1 MEQSTGLP
9 LSIFRR
15 LRLMKMTLTFWH
27 CVTYLK
33 SILQRPQPD
42 LANLVA
48 GKIGDN
54 PINTDRRIARMV
66 SSRSR
71 VDLGFA
77 LEVCDHIGLTVSVER
92 KT

>member
-1 MEQSTGLP
+1 MK
-9 LSIFRR
+9 
-15 LRLMKMTLTFWH
+15 LRKARDLVDEIEKAR
-27 CVTYLK
+27 VRQKISRYA
-33 SILQRPQPD
+33 

-92 KT
+92 NK